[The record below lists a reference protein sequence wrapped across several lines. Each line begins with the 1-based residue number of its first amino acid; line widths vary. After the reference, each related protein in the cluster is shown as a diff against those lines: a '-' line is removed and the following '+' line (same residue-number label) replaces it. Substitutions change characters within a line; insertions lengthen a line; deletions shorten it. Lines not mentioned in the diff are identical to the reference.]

1 MANNPAAFAG
11 KTPNYYN
18 NPPSS
23 AWTVSVT
30 DSVGLALVTLVVFAR
45 CYTKFAITKAPGW
58 EDYICL
64 AAYAIYVIFVSIHYV
79 HLYDYGGGRHS
90 YDMPPEFLYGFFWTK
105 VVANHLYIVGC
116 TLAKF
121 SLLAFLYRIFNV
133 NLGFRIASWTLA
145 AVLGIWTS
153 VTLLLCL
160 FACKPIGASWDINLY
175 FEPGTR
181 CNIRVP
187 NVTTIHGFCNVITDF
202 ALLLLPV
209 PMVWNLHVGAKKKF
223 GLAAVFATG
232 VFICAVSIVRQYILY
247 NTDKYGDGYYTT
259 RVMVWMDIEFSFSI
273 IVATLPV
280 LTPLFKKLSIL
291 STWLPTLRSK
301 ITRSSNHKRSA
312 DTSSRGGGGG
322 GNIRH
327 SKGKGQDYDVERNAL
342 RGDDKLGEWKECG
355 GKESWDGYDGG
366 RGEGV
371 GTAAR
376 SESDITL
383 RDLEAVVGPGAGAE
397 KTRG

>member
-1 MANNPAAFAG
+1 MANNPAYFAG

-23 AWTVSVT
+23 AWT
-30 DSVGLALVTLVVFAR
+30 
-45 CYTKFAITKAPGW
+45 
-58 EDYICL
+58 
-64 AAYAIYVIFVSIHYV
+64 
-79 HLYDYGGGRHS
+79 
-90 YDMPPEFLYGFFWTK
+90 TK

-133 NLGFRIASWTLA
+133 NLGFRIASWILA
-145 AVLGIWTS
+145 AVLAIWTS
-153 VTLLLCL
+153 VTLLLCI
-160 FACKPIGASWDINLY
+160 FACKPIRASWDIKLY
-175 FEPGTR
+175 LAPGTR

-187 NVTTIHGFCNVITDF
+187 DVTTIHGFCNVITDF
-202 ALLLLPV
+202 ALLFMPV
-209 PMVWNLHVGAKKKF
+209 PMVWNLHVGTKKKF

-232 VFICAVSIVRQYILY
+232 VLYVSPAIRTSEVSQLTYSTLDSICAVSIVRQYILY

-273 IVATLPV
+273 IVASLPV

-312 DTSSRGGGGG
+312 DTSSRGGGG
-322 GNIRH
+322 NARH

-342 RGDDKLGEWKECG
+342 RGNDKL
-355 GKESWDGYDGG
+355 
-366 RGEGV
+366 
-371 GTAAR
+371 
-376 SESDITL
+376 
-383 RDLEAVVGPGAGAE
+383 
-397 KTRG
+397 

>member
-1 MANNPAAFAG
+1 MANNPAYFAD

-90 YDMPPEFLYGFFWTK
+90 YDMPPEFMHGFFWTK

-133 NLGFRIASWTLA
+133 NLGFRIASWILA
-145 AVLGIWTS
+145 AVLAIWTS
-153 VTLLLCL
+153 VTLLLCI
-160 FACKPIGASWDINLY
+160 FACKPIGASWDIKLY
-175 FEPGTR
+175 LAPGTR

-187 NVTTIHGFCNVITDF
+187 DVTTIHGFCNVITDF
-202 ALLLLPV
+202 ALLFLPV
-209 PMVWNLHVGAKKKF
+209 PMVWNLHVGTRKKF
-223 GLAAVFATG
+223 GLATVFATG
-232 VFICAVSIVRQYILY
+232 VVYVSPAIRTPEASQLTYSTLDSICAVSIVRQYILY

-259 RVMVWMDIEFSFSI
+259 RVMVW
-273 IVATLPV
+273 
-280 LTPLFKKLSIL
+280 
-291 STWLPTLRSK
+291 
-301 ITRSSNHKRSA
+301 
-312 DTSSRGGGGG
+312 
-322 GNIRH
+322 
-327 SKGKGQDYDVERNAL
+327 
-342 RGDDKLGEWKECG
+342 
-355 GKESWDGYDGG
+355 
-366 RGEGV
+366 
-371 GTAAR
+371 
-376 SESDITL
+376 
-383 RDLEAVVGPGAGAE
+383 
-397 KTRG
+397 